1 MIVEWSL
8 VFTVLL
14 AVGISLVGTWL
25 ARGAAV
31 RFAWLDQPSRR
42 KMHTNPIPLLG
53 GLAMYG
59 AFLLA
64 VLLTDARLVVSE
76 GLAALL
82 GATLLV
88 AVGMWD
94 DQRGMH
100 PGVKL
105 LAQAAATAIVIFGGL
120 GATFTPLP
128 WLNWGVTFLWVI
140 GICNAMNLLDNMD
153 GLSAGVASIA
163 SAFFVMLALSQG
175 QVFVSV
181 ISAALFGA
189 TLGFLMHNWNP
200 ATIFMGDA
208 GSLLLGFLLALLG
221 LKLRFTSA
229 GPDRTWLIPILVL
242 AVPIFDTTLV
252 TISRLRRG
260 VSVASGGKDH
270 VSHRLVRLGLHVREA
285 VGTIYLATLITGGA
299 AVAILTVPQIGQVY
313 AIVAAIVA
321 IGLALL
327 VLLERVDLADTG
339 QLTRAERR
347 ALRREEVLSQGTL
360 AEGTPPPGLAPARRG
375 VPEPGGRRP

>member
-8 VFTVLL
+8 VFTVLI
-14 AVGISLVGTWL
+14 AVSVSLVGTWL
-25 ARGAAV
+25 ARAAAI

-42 KMHTNPIPLLG
+42 KVHTNPIPLLG
-53 GLAMYG
+53 GIAMYG
-59 AFLLA
+59 SFLLA
-64 VLLTDARLVVSE
+64 VLLTDIRLVISE
-76 GLAALL
+76 GLAVLV
-82 GATLLV
+82 GATILV
-88 AVGMWD
+88 AVGMYD

-100 PGVKL
+100 PAAKL
-105 LAQAAATAIVIFGGL
+105 LAQVVAAGLVIIGGS
-120 GATFTPLP
+120 GATFTSLA
-128 WLNWGVTFLWVI
+128 WVNWAVTIFWVV

-153 GLSAGVASIA
+153 GLSAGVASIT
-163 SAFFVMLALSQG
+163 SAFLTMLALSQG

-181 ISAALFGA
+181 VSAALFGA

-208 GSLLLGFLLALLG
+208 GSLLLGFLLAILG
-221 LKLRFTSA
+221 LKLRFAQA
-229 GPDRTWLIPILVL
+229 GLDRSWLIPILVL

-285 VGTIYLATLITGGA
+285 VATIYLATLITGGA
-299 AVAILTVPQIGQVY
+299 AVAVLVVPSIGQIY
-313 AIVAAIVA
+313 AIIAAVAVV
-321 IGLALL
+321 GLVLL
-327 VLLERVDLADTG
+327 FLLERVDLADTG

-347 ALRREEVLSQGTL
+347 AMRADSQPSQGQH
-360 AEGTPPPGLAPARRG
+360 G
-375 VPEPGGRRP
+375 